1 MSKGPKTRPV
11 AWAMLCAPSD
21 SAHRAVVPFRF
32 GLLLIVLA
40 MTTAACSPQ
49 APAPA
54 RLDYAELAET
64 WNAWRA
70 SRDSLFRST
79 SSPLRLSDQ
88 AAFEGIP
95 YFAYDSSAAVSA
107 ALVPAMVADTARFP
121 TSTGEL
127 RPMPVAGQLV
137 FDVDGTERRL
147 MAYQAVGPDGLP
159 STGLFV
165 PFRDATSGRATY
177 GGGRY
182 LDLDGRPDAEGR
194 IVVDFN
200 KAYHPYCVYNE
211 TFSCPLPPAENT
223 LAAAMEAG
231 ERLDS
236 ATLEQ
241 TSQ

>member
-1 MSKGPKTRPV
+1 MPCV
-11 AWAMLCAPSD
+11 PSD
-21 SAHRAVVPFRF
+21 SIHRAVVPFRF

-40 MTTAACSPQ
+40 TTPTACSPE

-54 RLDYAELAET
+54 RLDHAELAEA
-64 WNAWRA
+64 WSVWRA
-70 SRDSLFRST
+70 SRDSLFRSA
-79 SSPLRLSDQ
+79 SSPLLPSDQ

-137 FDVDGTERRL
+137 FDVEGTERRL

-200 KAYHPYCVYNE
+200 KAYHPYCVYSE
-211 TFSCPLPPAENT
+211 AYSCPLPPAENT
-223 LAAAMEAG
+223 LAVAMEAG
-231 ERLDS
+231 ERLDGTGS
-236 ATLEQ
+236 E
-241 TSQ
+241 

>member
-1 MSKGPKTRPV
+1 
-11 AWAMLCAPSD
+11 
-21 SAHRAVVPFRF
+21 VVPFRF
-32 GLLLIVLA
+32 WLLLIGLA
-40 MTTAACSPQ
+40 IASAACSPP

-54 RLDYAELAET
+54 RLDHAGLAEAWT
-64 WNAWRA
+64 AWRA
-70 SRDSLFRST
+70 SRDSLFRSA
-79 SSPLRLSDQ
+79 SSPLPPSDQ
-88 AAFEGIP
+88 GTFEGLP

-147 MAYQAVGPDGLP
+147 MAYQAVGPDGRP
-159 STGLFV
+159 SSGLFV

-200 KAYHPYCVYNE
+200 KAYHPYCVYSE
-211 TFSCPLPPAENT
+211 AYSCPLPPAENT
-223 LAAAMEAG
+223 LAVAMEAG
-231 ERLDS
+231 EQLAS
-236 ATLEQ
+236 APLK
-241 TSQ
+241 

>member
-1 MSKGPKTRPV
+1 MPC
-11 AWAMLCAPSD
+11 LQSD
-21 SAHRAVVPFRF
+21 SVHRAVVPFRF
-32 GLLLIVLA
+32 GLLFLVLA
-40 MTTAACSPQ
+40 TTTAACSPE
-49 APAPA
+49 APPPA
-54 RLDYAELAET
+54 RLDYAELANQWET
-64 WNAWRA
+64 WRT
-70 SRDSLFRST
+70 SRDSLFRSA
-79 SSPLRLSDQ
+79 SSPLLPSDQ
-88 AAFEGIP
+88 AAFDGLP

-147 MAYQAVGPDGLP
+147 MAYQAVGPDGRP
-159 STGLFV
+159 TVGLFV

-200 KAYHPYCVYNE
+200 KAYHPYCVYSE
-211 TFSCPLPPAENT
+211 AYSCPLPPAENT
-223 LAAAMEAG
+223 LAVAMEAG
-231 ERLDS
+231 ERLGS
-236 ATLEQ
+236 APSE
-241 TSQ
+241 